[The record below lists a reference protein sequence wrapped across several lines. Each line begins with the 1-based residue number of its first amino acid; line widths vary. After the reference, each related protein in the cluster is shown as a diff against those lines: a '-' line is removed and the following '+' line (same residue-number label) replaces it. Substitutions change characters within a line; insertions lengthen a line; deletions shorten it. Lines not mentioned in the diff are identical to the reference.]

1 MDYTQLLKN
10 TAKHIQLTTDE
21 INCFTAAIN
30 YRQVAK
36 KEILLTEGQVAK
48 NINYVHAGALRAF
61 YIDKDGNENIIM
73 FAINDWWVT
82 DIYSFSTGLPG
93 LLTIDAMEDTIIF
106 ELPKNKLEEL
116 FITVP
121 KFEKFFRI
129 IMQNSYVREQLRTI
143 QNLSVT
149 AEERYINFVN
159 KYPQF
164 VQRIPQKQIASYL
177 GITPE
182 FLSVIRKKLSKR
194 SAAL

>member
-1 MDYTQLLKN
+1 MDDSQVLKN
-10 TAKHIQLTTDE
+10 ISKHIQLTVDE
-21 INCFTAAIN
+21 IAYFTASLN
-30 YRQVAK
+30 CRQVRK
-36 KEILLTEGQVAK
+36 KEILLAEGQVAK
-48 NINYVHAGALRAF
+48 NISYVHSGALRAY

-93 LLTIDAMEDTIIF
+93 LLTIDVMEDAVIF
-106 ELPKNKLEEL
+106 ELPKTRLEEL
-116 FITVP
+116 FISVP

-149 AEERYINFVN
+149 AEERYLNFIN

-182 FLSVIRKKLSKR
+182 FLSVIRKKLRKH
-194 SAAL
+194 

>member
-1 MDYTQLLKN
+1 MDYSQLLKN
-10 TAKHIQLTTDE
+10 IGKHIQLTTE
-21 INCFTAAIN
+21 ETGCFTATVN
-30 YRQVAK
+30 FRQVHK
-36 KEILLTEGQVAK
+36 KEVLLAEGQVAK
-48 NINYVHAGALRAF
+48 NISYVHTGALRAY

-93 LLTIDAMEDTIIF
+93 LLTIDAMEDTTIF
-106 ELPKNKLEEL
+106 ELPKSKLEEL

-149 AEERYINFVN
+149 AEERYINFVK

-164 VQRIPQKQIASYL
+164 IQRLPQKQIASYL

-182 FLSVIRKKLSKR
+182 FLSVIRKNLSR
-194 SAAL
+194 Q